1 MDFYSNSEVTPPRV
15 RAADELV
22 ALRAKVGQLER
33 RLREEGRLRL
43 ALRRQ
48 LARRQAVL
56 MRLAEAVPAAIYF
69 HNLTTGTEAFLNNQ
83 LAQALGYTPAALR
96 LLKPRVLEAL
106 LHPHDKATLQH
117 YFASAQRQGSPI
129 GTSTQHTVRLRTAAG
144 EWQRAT
150 LQHTV
155 FLGNAQGQA
164 TCLLGSIMVAAASE
178 AAAPDLLADLSH
190 EIKTPLHAIMGL
202 AQLLRKSAAPPAHLD
217 ALLANAE
224 NLLGI
229 TANALQAGRPAPV
242 ETAFAVVATVQQ
254 AVQSMFFVAQAKG
267 LDLRLELPLTP
278 LPSIVGNAGQLSQ
291 LLVNLLGNAI
301 KFTAVGHI
309 TVTLRV
315 AAQQAG
321 HVQLQ
326 LCVADTGIGIRA
338 DKLAQVFKR
347 HEQASSEIAQHYGGT
362 GLGLTICQNLVE
374 QRGGRIWLESEVGQG
389 SQFHIELP
397 YRIGLED
404 VAVAAAPPM
413 VPGLLR
419 GLRVLLVEDNE
430 VGALLATT
438 LLQAWQVA
446 VELATSGEQ
455 ALALAQARPYDLILM
470 DVHLPHLTGIE
481 ATASLRHQPGPN
493 QNTPVIALTAE
504 AGVGEGEFFAATLFT
519 SWLEKPYTETQLHQ
533 AVAAHTGRYQAPTP
547 SKGPHYGF
555 ASLGKLAHDATF
567 ISKMQRLFVETVPP
581 RLAQLEATVLCQDW
595 AAARL
600 IMHSLKT
607 TYGSMQMEEAGQQLK
622 KMEAV
627 LKNNPTSSELAH
639 LLHFLRLATI
649 ETTEIFKTQL
659 ASAA

>member
-1 MDFYSNSEVTPPRV
+1 M

-106 LHPHDKATLQH
+106 LHPHDKATLQY
-117 YFASAQRQGSPI
+117 YFASTQQHATPI

-144 EWQRAT
+144 EWQRAK

-164 TCLLGSIMVAAASE
+164 TCLLGSIVVAASNE
-178 AAAPDLLADLSH
+178 AATPDLLADLSH

-202 AQLLRKSAAPPAHLD
+202 AQLLRKGPENSAYLD

-229 TANALQAGRPAPV
+229 TTNALQAGRTAPADA
-242 ETAFAVVATVQQ
+242 AFDAAATVQQ
-254 AVQSMFFVAQAKG
+254 AVQSMFFAAQAKG
-267 LDLRLELPLTP
+267 LDLRLELPPTP
-278 LPSIVGNAGQLSQ
+278 SLPLVVGNASQ
-291 LLVNLLGNAI
+291 LRQLVVNLVGNAI

-309 TVTLRV
+309 TVTLSV
-315 AAQQAG
+315 TAGQTG

-326 LCVADTGIGIRA
+326 LCVADTGIGISV
-338 DKLAQVFKR
+338 DKLTQVFKR
-347 HEQASSEIAQHYGGT
+347 HEQANDDIAQHYGGT
-362 GLGLTICQNLVE
+362 GLGLAICKGLVE
-374 QRGGRIWLESEVGQG
+374 QHGGRIWLESEVGQG
-389 SQFHIELP
+389 SQFYFRLP
-397 YRIGLED
+397 YRMSLASPATP
-404 VAVAAAPPM
+404 AVPPI
-413 VPGLLR
+413 VPGLLQ

-438 LLQAWQVA
+438 LLQTWQVA
-446 VELATSGEQ
+446 VEVATTGEQ
-455 ALALAQARPYDLILM
+455 ALALAQAKPYDLILM
-470 DVHLPHLTGIE
+470 DVHLPQLTGIE

-519 SWLEKPYTETQLHQ
+519 SWLEKPYTEEQLHQ
-533 AVAAHTGRYQAPTP
+533 AVATHSGRHLTPTP
-547 SKGPHYGF
+547 SKTPQYGF
-555 ASLGKLAHDATF
+555 ASLGKLAHDAGF
-567 ISKMQRLFVETVPP
+567 ISKMQRLFVETVPL
-581 RLAQLEATVLCQDW
+581 RLGQLEATVARQDW
-595 AAARL
+595 VAARL
-600 IMHSLKT
+600 IVHSLKT

-622 KMEAV
+622 KIEAV
-627 LKNNPTSSELAH
+627 LKNNPTSNSLTT
-639 LLHFLRLATI
+639 LLHFLRLSTI

-659 ASAA
+659 ATAA